1 MAARYEF
8 ARPQTNVD
16 VLLFTVPD
24 FWRAGA
30 TGPPRLEISLLTRD
44 RPPFEGQLALPGTVI
59 KDFSKQIRS

>member
-24 FWRAGA
+24 FWRAIVA
-30 TGPPRLEISLLTRD
+30 IA
-44 RPPFEGQLALPGTVI
+44 EGLVERERVR
-59 KDFSKQIRS
+59 FSQVARVR